1 MYYCLNSMIKWRSAE
16 SKELWRVDKV
26 DGYKFR
32 FISADRCNLW
42 IGSIKRS
49 GTLYISSIYFSMLNK
64 LLNVT
69 KDMSVN
75 KKNKP
80 EVFRLTFSYTGNKL
94 VLYSFK
100 KKNFLQY
107 KQLSMPFLNRQNCL
121 DFIWNYEHNWYFEI
135 WLLIIKIL

>member
-1 MYYCLNSMIKWRSAE
+1 MYYCLNSMIKWSSAE
-16 SKELWRVDKV
+16 SKELWGVDIV

-32 FISADRCNLW
+32 FISADRCKLW
-42 IGSIKRS
+42 IGSILIYKRS

-80 EVFRLTFSYTGNKL
+80 EVFMLTFSYTGNKL
-94 VLYSFK
+94 VLYSLK
-100 KKNFLQY
+100 KK
-107 KQLSMPFLNRQNCL
+107 
-121 DFIWNYEHNWYFEI
+121 
-135 WLLIIKIL
+135 KITI